1 MLFMRINRS
10 NQTRAK
16 YMDHSPRKTDS
27 ELCFR
32 STVEKTRT
40 SSISKARRGS
50 QYFNMQG
57 NGNPVGIEDI
67 RPFGAPVTPGT
78 IYKNQEDGCQLL
90 KHKLRL

>member
-40 SSISKARRGS
+40 STKAYPRLGEDLNISICKGT
-50 QYFNMQG
+50 
-57 NGNPVGIEDI
+57 GIQW
-67 RPFGAPVTPGT
+67 A
-78 IYKNQEDGCQLL
+78 
-90 KHKLRL
+90 LRTYDHLVPL